1 MQSCWTDGM
10 VYKHYRWAL
19 GGLKPKSNISRWT
32 KPGRNQLA
40 RIQWCVHMKPNMIKL
55 LCAPCVHWKWVIEA
69 RTERWLQYVNI
80 IHPRTA
86 YCWPFLD
93 QLADTFNRKAHTHT
107 HSYTQKEREIERK
120 LGRQPRSYIIDP
132 YSFQNT
138 AERCAGAK
146 EPPPQTHAHNLCPS
160 LEINLTSIH

>member
-107 HSYTQKEREIERK
+107 LIHTERERDREEAWQAAKI
-120 LGRQPRSYIIDP
+120 LHNRSLLFSKHRWTVCRGKGTP
-132 YSFQNT
+132 TPNT
-138 AERCAGAK
+138 RA
-146 EPPPQTHAHNLCPS
+146 
-160 LEINLTSIH
+160 